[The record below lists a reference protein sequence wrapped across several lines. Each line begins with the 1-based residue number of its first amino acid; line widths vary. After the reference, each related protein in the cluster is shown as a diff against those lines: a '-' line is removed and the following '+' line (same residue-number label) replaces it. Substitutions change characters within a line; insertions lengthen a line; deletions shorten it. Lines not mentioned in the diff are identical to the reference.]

1 MSSLLYRLGH
11 WAYAHRIR
19 VVASWLLV
27 LLVAGG
33 AAAALSEGTDNTFSI
48 PGTEST
54 EAWDQLQRTFPQV
67 SGTSAQLVVVA
78 PEGSEVSGPAF
89 AEPVGQFV
97 DTVSTVGLVEGV
109 ANPFATQEAGQ
120 KSDALSDDGRAAI
133 VTVQMSGQ
141 GTAVPD
147 DVKNQLV
154 EARDTLAAQLPEGS
168 EVALGGDLFSISVPA
183 VSATEA
189 VGVVVALAVLI
200 ITFGSFVAAGMPL
213 LNAVLGVAV
222 TTAGIYAATHFTTIV
237 STTPLLA
244 LMLGLAVG
252 IDYTLFIV
260 SRHQGQLRAGTDPH
274 ESTAR
279 ALATA
284 GSAVVFAGLTV
295 MIALLGLGLAQ
306 MPFLTVMGVA
316 GAVGVGMA
324 VLVAL
329 TLTPALLG
337 FAGERLRP
345 RRKAA
350 AAPAP
355 ARPTDE
361 ADDSSDPGDEH
372 AEVHP
377 NRFFTRW
384 ISASTKVPALT
395 VVVVIAA
402 LGALALPA
410 QSLRL
415 ALPDAGTQ
423 PAGSGARVAYDL
435 VAEHFGPGYN
445 GPLMLTGVIVGS
457 TDPLTLMADLQ
468 ADIEALPGV
477 AAVPLATP
485 NADATI
491 GVIQVVPEGAPDSA
505 ATEDLVHELRAHHDE
520 FQDRYGIDLSV
531 TGITAVQ
538 IDISTKLA
546 GALLPFGLF
555 VVGLSILLLM
565 MVFRS
570 LWVPITAAVG
580 YALSVGAAFGA
591 VSLVF
596 EHGVAAGLLNVSPV
610 PQAVL
615 SFMPIVTM
623 GVLFGLA
630 MDYEVFLV
638 ARMREEYVHTRLGRE
653 ELARAAEPIEGRP
666 TTREAPAGGGSA
678 MGSDERSEE
687 RHSDAHRAVRVGFLS
702 SAKVVTAAALIMFS
716 VFIAFVPGE
725 ETMIKPIALGL
736 ATGVAVDAFAVRMTL
751 IPAVLHLLGDRAWR
765 MPRWLDRRL
774 PHFDVEGA
782 GLADELRLADWP
794 AAGAD
799 DVIAAHGLRLDAPDG
814 TPIFADVSARV
825 KPGGTLLVV
834 GPHRSGRTALLLAL
848 AGRAHLSAGT
858 LKVAGLVASVRA
870 RDIRHRVAFARLAR
884 TVDPVCELD
893 EAFATGAPVVV
904 VDDLDAVGDPV
915 LRVAVRDR
923 LAAAQAADPRMV
935 LVVSALEPSAVT
947 DLLAHAETLTLPPRP
962 ARQTGFQE
970 SR

>member
-11 WAYAHRIR
+11 WAYAHRWR

-33 AAAALSEGTDNTFSI
+33 AAALLSKGTDNTFSI

-54 EAWDQLQRTFPQV
+54 RAWGQLQRTFPQV
-67 SGTSAQLVVVA
+67 SGTSARLVVVA
-78 PEGSEVSGPAF
+78 PEGSDVTGAAFTGPV
-89 AEPVGQFV
+89 EQFV
-97 DTVSTVGLVEGV
+97 ATAKQVDPDLVQAVSD
-109 ANPFATQEAGQ
+109 PFGAGTGTP
-120 KSDALSDDGRAAI
+120 SSMVSDDGRAAI
-133 VTVQMSGQ
+133 VTVQLSGQ
-141 GTAVPD
+141 STSVPAT
-147 DVKNQLV
+147 VKNKLV
-154 EARDTLAAQLPEGS
+154 DARDALAAALPDGTQ
-168 EVALGGDLFSISVPA
+168 VALGGDLFSLNVPA
-183 VSATEA
+183 VSATEG
-189 VGVVVALAVLI
+189 VGVVVALVVLVV
-200 ITFGSFVAAGMPL
+200 TFGSFVAAGMPL
-213 LNAVLGVAV
+213 LNALLGVGV
-222 TTAGIYAATHFTTIV
+222 TTAGIYAATRFTTIV

-244 LMLGLAVG
+244 MMLGLAVG
-252 IDYTLFIV
+252 IDYTLFIT
-260 SRHQGQLRAGTDPH
+260 SRHIGQLRAGMDPH
-274 ESTAR
+274 ESAAR

-316 GAVGVGMA
+316 GAIGVGMA

-337 FAGERLRP
+337 LAGERLRP
-345 RRKAA
+345 RR
-350 AAPAP
+350 AAPRTQAGAGAH
-355 ARPTDE
+355 ARPAEGADGRGEGHRRQEHGDDPDE
-361 ADDSSDPGDEH
+361 EH
-372 AEVHP
+372 GEVRP
-377 NRFFTRW
+377 NRFFGGW
-384 ISASTKVPALT
+384 VHASTRVPALT
-395 VVVVIAA
+395 IVVVIAA

-423 PAGSGARVAYDL
+423 PAGSGARVTYDL
-435 VAEHFGPGYN
+435 VAEHFGPGFN

-457 TDPLTLMADLQ
+457 TDPLTLMADLK

-485 NADATI
+485 NADATM
-491 GVIQVVPEGAPDSA
+491 GAVQVVPDGAPDSA
-505 ATEDLVHELRAHHDE
+505 ATSRLVHELRAHHDQ
-520 FQDRYGIDLSV
+520 FQATYGIDLSV

-538 IDISTKLA
+538 IDISAKL
-546 GALLPFGLF
+546 GQALVPFGLF

-580 YALSVGAAFGA
+580 YALSVGAAFGTVA
-591 VSLVF
+591 LVF
-596 EHGVAAGLLNVSPV
+596 EHGVGAGLIDVDKV

-615 SFMPIVTM
+615 SFMPIVVM

-638 ARMREEYVHTRLGRE
+638 SRMREEYVHARLRRE
-653 ELARAAEPIEGRP
+653 ESEG
-666 TTREAPAGGGSA
+666 ADAHG
-678 MGSDERSEE
+678 EE
-687 RHSDAHRAVRVGFLS
+687 RHSDARRAVRVGFLS

-716 VFIAFVPGE
+716 VFIAFVPGH

-736 ATGVAVDAFAVRMTL
+736 ATGVAVDAFVVRMTL
-751 IPAVLHLLGDRAWR
+751 IPAVLHLLGERAWH

-782 GLADELRLADWP
+782 GLEEELRLADWP
-794 AAGAD
+794 GSGAD
-799 DVIAAHGLRLDAPDG
+799 DVITAHGLRLDAPDG

-825 KPGGTLLVV
+825 RPGGTLVV
-834 GPHRSGRTALLLAL
+834 AGPHRSGRTAVLLAL
-848 AGRAHLSAGT
+848 AGRTHLDAGT

-884 TVDPVCELD
+884 AVDPVAELD
-893 EAFATGAPVVV
+893 DAFAAGAPVVV

-915 LRVAVRDR
+915 LRAAVRDR
-923 LAAAQAADPRMV
+923 LAAAQAADPRLA
-935 LVVSALEPSAVT
+935 LVVSALEPAAVA
-947 DLLAHAETLTLPPRP
+947 DLLTHAQTLTLPPRSVP
-962 ARQTGFQE
+962 QTALLQTTQE
-970 SR
+970 AS

>member
-1 MSSLLYRLGH
+1 MSSLLYRLGR
-11 WAYAHRIR
+11 WAYAHRRR
-19 VVASWLLV
+19 VVVSWLLV
-27 LLVAGG
+27 LLVTGG

-54 EAWDQLQRTFPQV
+54 RAWDQLQHTFPQV
-67 SGTSAQLVVVA
+67 AGTTAQLVVVA
-78 PEGSEVSGPAF
+78 PAGSQITDPAFSGPV
-89 AEPVGQFV
+89 EQFV
-97 DTVSTVGLVEGV
+97 TTATTLDLVEGV
-109 ANPFATQEAGQ
+109 MDPFAAPKVGQ
-120 KSDALSDDGRAAI
+120 KSESLSDDGRAAI

-141 GTAVPD
+141 GTAVPEA
-147 DVKNQLV
+147 VKDQLV
-154 EARDTLAAQLPEGS
+154 AARDALAAQLPDGS
-168 EVALGGDLFSISVPA
+168 QVALGGDLFSINVPA

-200 ITFGSFVAAGMPL
+200 LTFGSLVAAGMPL

-222 TTAGIYAATHFTTIV
+222 TTAGIYAATRFTTIV
-237 STTPLLA
+237 STTPMLA

-260 SRHQGQLRAGTDPH
+260 SRHQGQLRAGMDPH

-295 MIALLGLGLAQ
+295 MIALLGLGLAR
-306 MPFLTVMGVA
+306 MPFLTVMGAA
-316 GAVGVGMA
+316 GAIGVGMA

-345 RRKAA
+345 RRTKGAA
-350 AAPAP
+350 GAHRRPADG
-355 ARPTDE
+355 ADQE
-361 ADDSSDPGDEH
+361 ATGERHDEH
-372 AEVHP
+372 DEVHP
-377 NRFFTRW
+377 NRFFAGWVR
-384 ISASTKVPALT
+384 ASTKVPVLT
-395 VVVVIAA
+395 VVVVVVA

-423 PAGSGARVAYDL
+423 PAGTGAREAYDL
-435 VAEHFGPGYN
+435 VAEHFGPGFN
-445 GPLMLTGVIVGS
+445 GPLLLTGVIVGS
-457 TDPLTLMADLQ
+457 TDPLGLMSSLQ
-468 ADIEALPGV
+468 ADIESLPGV

-485 NADATI
+485 NADATM
-491 GVIQVVPEGAPDSA
+491 GVVQVIPQGAPDSA
-505 ATEDLVHELRAHHDE
+505 ATQDLVHELRAHHDE
-520 FQDRYGIDLSV
+520 YQARYGIDLSV

-538 IDISTKLA
+538 IDISAKLA

-555 VVGLSILLLM
+555 VVGLSLLLLM

-570 LWVPITAAVG
+570 LWVPVTAAVG
-580 YALSVGAAFGA
+580 YALSVGAAFGTVA
-591 VSLVF
+591 LVF
-596 EHGVAAGLLNVSPV
+596 SHGVGAGLLNLDPV

-638 ARMREEYVHTRLGRE
+638 ARMREEYVHHGD
-653 ELARAAEPIEGRP
+653 ARQ
-666 TTREAPAGGGSA
+666 
-678 MGSDERSEE
+678 
-687 RHSDAHRAVRVGFLS
+687 AVRVGFLA

-716 VFIAFVPGE
+716 VFIAFVPGH

-736 ATGVAVDAFAVRMTL
+736 ATGVAVDAFVVRMTL
-751 IPAVLHLLGDRAWR
+751 IPAVLHLLGDRAWH

-774 PHFDVEGA
+774 PHFDVEGSD
-782 GLADELRLADWP
+782 LAEELRLADWP
-794 AAGAD
+794 AVGAD

-825 KPGGTLLVV
+825 KPGGTLLVA

-848 AGRAHLSAGT
+848 AGRAHLDAGT
-858 LKVAGLVASVRA
+858 LKVTGLVASVRA
-870 RDIRHRVAFARLAR
+870 RDIRHQVAFARLAR
-884 TVDPVCELD
+884 AVDPVAQLD

-915 LRVAVRDR
+915 LRDAVRDR
-923 LAAAQAADPRMV
+923 LAAARAADPTMV
-935 LVVSALEPSAVT
+935 LVVSAQEPSTVT
-947 DLLAHAETLTLPPRP
+947 DLLAHAETLTLPPRSPQP
-962 ARQTGFQE
+962 AVQE
-970 SR
+970 APR

>member
-1 MSSLLYRLGH
+1 M
-11 WAYAHRIR
+11 R
-19 VVASWLLV
+19 VVAAWLLV

-33 AAAALSEGTDNTFSI
+33 AAAALSQGTDNTFSI

-54 EAWDQLQRTFPQV
+54 RAWGQLQHTFPQV
-67 SGTSAQLVVVA
+67 SGTSARLVVVA
-78 PEGSEVSGPAF
+78 PKGSDVSGPAF
-89 AEPVGQFV
+89 TGPVGQFV
-97 DTVSTVGLVEGV
+97 TTVTGVDLVEGV
-109 ANPFATQEAGQ
+109 ADPFVGQ
-120 KSDALSDDGRAAI
+120 GPKSGALSDDGRAAI
-133 VTVQMSGQ
+133 VTIQMTGQ

-147 DVKNQLV
+147 DVKDQLV
-154 EARDTLAAQLPEGS
+154 EARDTLAAALPDGS
-168 EVALGGDLFSISVPA
+168 QAALGGDLFSINVPA

-189 VGVVVALAVLI
+189 VGVVVALVVLV

-222 TTAGIYAATHFTTIV
+222 TTAGIYAATRFTTIV

-260 SRHQGQLRAGTDPH
+260 SRHTGQLRAGMDPP
-274 ESTAR
+274 ESAAR

-306 MPFLTVMGVA
+306 IPFLTVMGVA

-337 FAGERLRP
+337 LAGEHLRP
-345 RRKAA
+345 GRQKTAA
-350 AAPAP
+350 RDQ
-355 ARPTDE
+355 ARPAAG
-361 ADDSSDPGDEH
+361 ADDTDSADNPADNPGEEH

-377 NRFFTRW
+377 NRFFTGW

-395 VVVVIAA
+395 VAVVTVA

-435 VAEHFGPGYN
+435 VAEHFGPGFN
-445 GPLMLTGVIVGS
+445 GPLLLTGVIVGS
-457 TDPLTLMADLQ
+457 DDPLTLMADLK

-477 AAVPLATP
+477 VAVTRATP
-485 NADATI
+485 NADATM
-491 GVIQVVPEGAPDSA
+491 GVIQVIPEGAPDSA
-505 ATEDLVHELRAHHDE
+505 ATENLVHELRAHHDQ
-520 FQDRYGIDLSV
+520 FQDKYGIDLSV
-531 TGITAVQ
+531 TGLTAVQ

-546 GALLPFGLF
+546 GALVPFGLF

-570 LWVPITAAVG
+570 LWVPVTAAVG
-580 YALSVGAAFGA
+580 YALSVGAAFGT

-638 ARMREEYVHTRLGRE
+638 ARMREEYVQHR
-653 ELARAAEPIEGRP
+653 
-666 TTREAPAGGGSA
+666 
-678 MGSDERSEE
+678 
-687 RHSDAHRAVRVGFLS
+687 DAHRAVRVGFLS
-702 SAKVVTAAALIMFS
+702 SAKVVAAAALIMFS
-716 VFIAFVPGE
+716 VFIAFVPGK

-765 MPRWLDRRL
+765 MPRWLDQRL

-794 AAGAD
+794 AVGAD

-825 KPGGTLLVV
+825 RPGGTLLVV
-834 GPHRSGRTALLLAL
+834 GPHRSGRTAVLLAL

-884 TVDPVCELD
+884 AVDPVAQLD
-893 EAFATGAPVVV
+893 EAFGTGAPVVV
-904 VDDLDAVGDPV
+904 VDDLDAVDDPV
-915 LRVAVRDR
+915 LRAAVRDR
-923 LAAAQAADPRMV
+923 LAAAQAADPRLV
-935 LVVSALEPSAVT
+935 LVVSALEPAAVAG
-947 DLLAHAETLTLPPRP
+947 LLTHAETLTLPPRS
-962 ARQTGFQE
+962 ALQTAPQE
-970 SR
+970 ASL

>member
-11 WAYAHRIR
+11 WAYAHRVR

-33 AAAALSEGTDNTFSI
+33 AATVLSEGTDNTFSI

-54 EAWDQLQRTFPQV
+54 RAWGQLHRTFPQV
-67 SGTSAQLVVVA
+67 SGTSARLVVVA
-78 PEGSEVSGPAF
+78 PDQTSVSDPAF
-89 AEPVGQFV
+89 TGPVAQFV
-97 DTVSTVGLVEGV
+97 ATVAQVDLVEGV
-109 ANPFATQEAGQ
+109 VDPFVEQEAGQ
-120 KSDALSDDGRAAI
+120 KNTALSDDGRAAI
-133 VTVQMSGQ
+133 VTVRMTGQ

-147 DVKNQLV
+147 AVKDQLV
-154 EARDTLAAQLPEGS
+154 AARDALAAELPDGS
-168 EVALGGDLFSISVPA
+168 QVALGGDLFSINVPA
-183 VSATEA
+183 LSATEA
-189 VGVVVALAVLI
+189 VGVAVALVVLV

-222 TTAGIYAATHFTTIV
+222 TAAGIFATTRFTTIV

-252 IDYTLFIV
+252 IDYTLFVV
-260 SRHQGQLRAGTDPH
+260 SRHTGQLRAGMDPH
-274 ESTAR
+274 ESAAR

-306 MPFLTVMGVA
+306 IPFLTVMGLA

-345 RRKAA
+345 RQKKRGQKQRGRTAGDGPAHVRPADGEPAARAA
-350 AAPAP
+350 ATG
-355 ARPTDE
+355 TDE
-361 ADDSSDPGDEH
+361 HSQDGEH
-372 AEVHP
+372 QEVHP
-377 NRFFTRW
+377 NRFFTGW
-384 ISASTKVPALT
+384 VSASTKVPALT
-395 VVVVIAA
+395 VVVVVAA

-423 PAGSGARVAYDL
+423 PPGGGARVAYDL
-435 VAEHFGPGYN
+435 VAEHFGPGFN
-445 GPLMLTGVIVGS
+445 GPLLLTGVIVGS
-457 TDPLTLMADLQ
+457 HDPLTLMADLRS
-468 ADIEALPGV
+468 DIEALPGV

-485 NADATI
+485 NADATM
-491 GVIQVVPEGAPDSA
+491 GVVQVVPQGAPDSV
-505 ATEDLVHELRAHHDE
+505 ATQDLVHELRAHHDE
-520 FQDRYGIDLSV
+520 LQAKYGIDLSV

-538 IDISTKLA
+538 IDISAQLG

-570 LWVPITAAVG
+570 LWVPLTAAVG
-580 YALSVGAAFGA
+580 YALSVGAAFGTVA
-591 VSLVF
+591 LVF
-596 EHGVAAGLLNVSPV
+596 EHGVGAGLLNLDPV

-638 ARMREEYVHTRLGRE
+638 ARMREEYVHHGD
-653 ELARAAEPIEGRP
+653 AR
-666 TTREAPAGGGSA
+666 
-678 MGSDERSEE
+678 
-687 RHSDAHRAVRVGFLS
+687 RAVRVGFLS

-716 VFIAFVPGE
+716 VFIAFVPGH

-736 ATGVAVDAFAVRMTL
+736 ATGVAVDAFVVRMTL
-751 IPAVLHLLGDRAWR
+751 IPAVLHLLGDRAWH

-774 PHFDVEGA
+774 PHFDVEGS
-782 GLADELRLADWP
+782 GLAEELRLAGWP
-794 AAGAD
+794 ESGAD

-814 TPIFADVSARV
+814 SPIFADVSARV
-825 KPGGTLLVV
+825 KPGGRLLVT

-848 AGRAHLSAGT
+848 AGRAHLDAGT

-884 TVDPVCELD
+884 TADPVAELD

-904 VDDLDAVGDPV
+904 VDDLDAVGDPL
-915 LRVAVRDR
+915 LRAAVRHR

-935 LVVSALEPSAVT
+935 LVVSALEVAAVT
-947 DLLAHAETLTLPPRP
+947 DLLAPAATLTLPPRP
-962 ARQTGFQE
+962 ALQTTLQE
-970 SR
+970 ASR